1 MAKFF
6 NKNYKHAYERHNK
19 VWVRGTVDNHPHKRI
34 STGKEFNKA
43 NMNWAEKHWRDE
55 LRRHFDGK
63 RLVEVDN
70 NMPTLDEYA
79 LESFEQHESSREFA
93 TTNKYREKY
102 KLHISPILGSYKLN
116 ELRVADIRNF
126 HSSLIE
132 KELSHKYAQDIN
144 TIVSGILSDA
154 IENEIIDKNVIRN
167 LRFPKKD
174 KFLTKEREVEPLKLE
189 DAELLIEEAEG
200 QLKNILTF
208 LFFTG
213 TRPGEMIALMWKD
226 IDFEKKKIHICRTR
240 QGKTNP
246 KTGKKE
252 LGSTKTGKTRT
263 LDMIPRVVEALLDQQ
278 RSTIDSENEFVFI
291 TQRGE
296 AFKGFDTIRRK
307 WYKLLE
313 ECSIQ
318 HKVFYLT
325 RHSFASIFLSNGEEA
340 DWVSAKMLGHA
351 SMTTTNKYY
360 RKYME
365 DDTKERGAFLNK
377 NRTKSVRD
385 ETKVS

>member
-1 MAKFF
+1 MAKVF
-6 NKNYKHAYERHNK
+6 NKTYKHAYERHNK
-19 VWVRGTVDNHPHKRI
+19 VWIKGTVDNHPYTRT

-43 NMNWAEKHWRDE
+43 NMNWAEKNWRDE
-55 LRRHFDGK
+55 LRRHFDSK
-63 RLVEVDN
+63 RLVSIED

-79 LESFEQHESSREFA
+79 LDSFEQHTSSRDFS
-93 TTNKYREKY
+93 TTKKYKEKY
-102 KLHISPILGSYKLN
+102 KSHISPILGSYKLN

-132 KELSHKYAQDIN
+132 KSLSHKYAQDIN
-144 TIVSGILSDA
+144 TIVSGIINDA
-154 IENEIIDKNVIRN
+154 IENEIIDKNVVRN

-174 KFLTKEREVEPLKLE
+174 KFLSKAREVEPLNIK
-189 DAELLIEEAEG
+189 DVQLLISKAEG

-213 TRPGEMIALMWKD
+213 TRPGEMIALKWED
-226 IDFEKKKIHICRTR
+226 IDFDKKKIHICRTR

-246 KTGKKE
+246 KTGQKE

-263 LDMIPRVVEALLDQQ
+263 LDMLPLVTEALLDQQ
-278 RSTIDSENEFVFI
+278 RTIASKSEFVFI
-291 TQRGE
+291 TQKGE
-296 AFKGFDTIRRK
+296 PFKGFDTIRRK

-313 ECSIQ
+313 QCSIK
-318 HKVFYLT
+318 HKVLYLT

-351 SMTTTNKYY
+351 NMTTTNKYY

-365 DDTKERGAFLNK
+365 NDTKERGTFLNE
-377 NRTKSVRD
+377 NGTKSVRD
-385 ETKVS
+385 ENKVS

>member
-1 MAKFF
+1 MAKVF

-19 VWVRGTVDNHPHKRI
+19 VWIKGTVDNHAYTRI
-34 STGKEFNKA
+34 STGKEFNRA
-43 NMNWAEKHWRDE
+43 NMNWAEKHWRNE
-55 LRRHFDGK
+55 LRRYFDNK
-63 RLVEVDN
+63 QLISRED

-79 LESFEQHESSREFA
+79 LESFEQHKSSRDFA
-93 TTNKYREKY
+93 TTNKYKEKY

-126 HSSLIE
+126 HNSLIE
-132 KELSHKYAQDIN
+132 KKLSHKYSQDIN
-144 TIVSGILSDA
+144 TIVSGIINDA
-154 IENEIIDKNVIRN
+154 IENEIIDKNVVRN
-167 LRFPKKD
+167 IRFPKKD
-174 KFLTKEREVEPLKLE
+174 KFLTKERKIEPLNLE
-189 DAELLIEEAEG
+189 DALLLIDEAEG

-213 TRPGEMIALMWKD
+213 TRPGEMIALKWED
-226 IDFEKKKIHICRTR
+226 INFEKKKILICRTR

-263 LDMIPRVVEALLDQQ
+263 LDMLPLVEEALLDQQ
-278 RSTIDSENEFVFI
+278 SSIGSKNEFVFI
-291 TQRGE
+291 TQKGE
-296 AFKGFDTIRRK
+296 PFKGFDTIRRK

-313 ECSIQ
+313 QCSIKQ
-318 HKVFYLT
+318 KVFYLT

-351 SMTTTNKYY
+351 TMTTTNKYY

-365 DDTKERGAFLNK
+365 SDTKERGTFLNK
-377 NRTKSVRD
+377 NRTKSVRMKN
-385 ETKVS
+385 KVS

>member
-19 VWVRGTVDNHPHKRI
+19 VWVKGTVDNHPYKRI

-63 RLVEVDN
+63 RIVKLDN

-79 LESFEQHESSREFA
+79 LESFEQHESSRDFS
-93 TTNKYREKY
+93 TTKKYREKY

-126 HSSLIE
+126 HTSLIE

-154 IENEIIDKNVIRN
+154 IENEIIDKNVVRN

-174 KFLTKEREVEPLKLE
+174 KFSTKEREVEPLKLE

>member
-6 NKNYKHAYERHNK
+6 NKNYKYAYERHNK
-19 VWVRGTVDNHPHKRI
+19 VWIKGTVDNHAYTRI

-55 LRRHFDGK
+55 IRRYFDSK
-63 RLVEVDN
+63 KVINTNN

-79 LESFEQHESSREFA
+79 LESFEQHRASRNFA
-93 TTNKYREKY
+93 TTNKYKEKY

-126 HSSLIE
+126 HTSLIE
-132 KELSHKYAQDIN
+132 KKLSHKYAQDIN
-144 TIVSGILSDA
+144 NIVSGIINDA
-154 IENEIIDKNVIRN
+154 IENEIIDKNVVVNI
-167 LRFPKKD
+167 RFPKKD
-174 KFLTKEREVEPLKLE
+174 KFLSKEREVKPLNLE
-189 DAELLIEEAEG
+189 DVNLLINEAEG

-213 TRPGEMIALMWKD
+213 TRPGEMIALKWED
-226 IDFEKKKIHICRTR
+226 IDFKKKTINICRTR

-246 KTGKKE
+246 NTGQKD

-263 LDMIPRVVEALLDQQ
+263 LDMIPLVSKALLEQQ
-278 RSTIDSENEFVFI
+278 ARINSKSDFVFN
-291 TQRGE
+291 TQKGE
-296 AFKGFDTIRRK
+296 PFKGFDTIRRK

-313 ECSIQ
+313 QCSINQ
-318 HKVFYLT
+318 KVLYLT

-340 DWVSAKMLGHA
+340 DWVSAKMLGH
-351 SMTTTNKYY
+351 STMSTTNKYY

-365 DDTKERGAFLNK
+365 DDTKERGTFLNN
-377 NRTKSVRD
+377 NRTKSVRN
-385 ETKVS
+385 EE

>member
-19 VWVRGTVDNHPHKRI
+19 VWVRGTLPNHKYDKT
-34 STGKEFNKA
+34 STKKEFNKA
-43 NMNWAEKHWRDE
+43 NMNWAEKHWQDE
-55 LRRHFDGK
+55 LRRHF
-63 RLVEVDN
+63 N
-70 NMPTLDEYA
+70 NKQINEIDKGMPTLNEYA
-79 LESFEQHESSREFA
+79 LESFKQHESSREFA

-126 HSSLIE
+126 HTSLIE

-154 IENEIIDKNVIRN
+154 IENEIIDKNVVRN

-307 WYKLLE
+307 WYKLLK

-365 DDTKERGAFLNK
+365 DDTKERGVFLNK
-377 NRTKSVRD
+377 NRTKSVRN